1 VPKKELNDARPQG
14 AVPLLSKGSPLSGG
28 PPFFRE
34 ETCACDGGLIRRPPQ
49 GFRSSA
55 RSLIAPYSRTPSR
68 QSEREGHR
76 RA

>member
-14 AVPLLSKGSPLSGG
+14 AVPLLSKGRLSRAAL
-28 PPFFRE
+28 FFPRR
-34 ETCACDGGLIRRPPQ
+34 TCVCDGELIRRPPRSAS
-49 GFRSSA
+49 RSSA
-55 RSLIAPYSRTPSR
+55 PSLIAPYSRTPSR